1 MVFSLKN
8 GLGLVFFLLFMGII
22 NVMKVSR
29 EDSVKLKR
37 VALEW
42 SLAVLISALV
52 LWGAF
57 DLEGQ
62 FQIINRIEWI
72 ISPALNLQWG
82 PGVFALDGASLFFF
96 VLTALLIP
104 ICILIS

>member
-1 MVFSLKN
+1 MF
-8 GLGLVFFLLFMGII
+8 GLNNELSLVFFLLFMGII

-29 EDSVKLKR
+29 EDNVKLKR

-42 SLAVLISALV
+42 SLATLLGALV

-62 FQIINRIEWI
+62 FQIINRIEWV
-72 ISPALNLQWG
+72 ISPGLNFQWG
-82 PGVFALDGASLFFF
+82 PGFFALDGASLFFF
-96 VLTALLIP
+96 VLTTLLIP